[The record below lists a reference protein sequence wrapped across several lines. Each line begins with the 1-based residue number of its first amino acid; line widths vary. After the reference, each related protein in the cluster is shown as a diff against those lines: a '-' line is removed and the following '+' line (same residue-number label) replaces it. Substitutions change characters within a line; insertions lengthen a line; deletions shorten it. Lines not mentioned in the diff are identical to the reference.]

1 MRYLAIILLLLAAA
15 ACRSER
21 DGAEPENHEVSLYN
35 EHDGLTL
42 PEEMQRELGLQFMSV
57 GDTNQI
63 PESAIIRGAKE
74 DFTYVKDGKHFV
86 RTLLG
91 DVAVGNEVVTHGVK
105 DLWMIE
111 LLAVRGGEP
120 CCPTGD

>member
-1 MRYLAIILLLLAAA
+1 MKYLTLIALATALIGCTPHEHHDRDA
-15 ACRSER
+15 HSE
-21 DGAEPENHEVSLYN
+21 EVSLYN

-42 PEEMQRELGLQFMSV
+42 PEEMQRELGVQLMALT
-57 GDTNQI
+57 DTNAI

-86 RTLLG
+86 RTPLAGL
-91 DVAVGNEVVTHGVK
+91 ASGNEIVTHGVK

-111 LLAVRGGEP
+111 LLAIRGGEP
-120 CCPTGD
+120 CCR